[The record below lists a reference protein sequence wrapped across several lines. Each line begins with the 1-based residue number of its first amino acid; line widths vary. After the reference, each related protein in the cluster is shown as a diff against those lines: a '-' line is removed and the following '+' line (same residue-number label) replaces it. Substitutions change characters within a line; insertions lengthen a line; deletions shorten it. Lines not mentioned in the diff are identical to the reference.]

1 MKEKVIY
8 LESNVSKLFS
18 ELEKL
23 QHTIFYH
30 EQFGQEHD
38 FDNSTPPNW
47 WIEEDTQLSL
57 SHESMV
63 KSLHN
68 QIICYLDMMGLNSY
82 LDIFIKKFGEF
93 PNTTEAYNGIDFEPF
108 NGEIY
113 NQYLHELLSFL
124 SPFDFFK
131 NNLNVKQTGI
141 KYLETILKNTATA
154 IYKMGIA
161 PKSEAQVYNAVKT
174 IIESIFPTSINA
186 GSNFLKTAKEYKP
199 DILVPELSAAIEY
212 KYAKDETKL
221 KTTIEQIAADAK
233 GYTGDQDYNVFY
245 AVFYVTKD
253 FWGQSK
259 FEQVWA
265 DNKFPKNWRAFYV
278 VGHDT

>member
-1 MKEKVIY
+1 MKDKLIN
-8 LESNVSKLFS
+8 LEHNVLKLFS
-18 ELEKL
+18 ELEQL
-23 QHTIFYH
+23 QHTIFNH

-38 FDNSTPPNW
+38 LNKSTPPDW
-47 WIEEDTQLSL
+47 WIEEDEQLKL
-57 SHESMV
+57 SHESMI

-68 QIICYLDMMGLNSY
+68 HIICYFDMMKLNSY

-93 PNTTEAYNGIDFEPF
+93 PNTTDAYNGIDFEPF

-113 NQYLHELLSFL
+113 NQYLHELWSFL

-131 NNLNVKQTGI
+131 KDLSIKQTGI

-154 IYKMGIA
+154 IYKMRQKPI
-161 PKSEAQVYNAVKT
+161 SEAQVYNAVK
-174 IIESIFPTSINA
+174 ILIESIFPTSKNA
-186 GSNFLKTAKEYKP
+186 GSNFLKTAKEFKP
-199 DILVPELSAAIEY
+199 DILIPELSAAIEY

-221 KTTIEQIAADAK
+221 KTTIEQIAADVK
-233 GYTGDQDYNVFY
+233 GYTGDQDYNVYY
-245 AVFYVTKD
+245 AVFYVTND
-253 FWGQSK
+253 FWGESK